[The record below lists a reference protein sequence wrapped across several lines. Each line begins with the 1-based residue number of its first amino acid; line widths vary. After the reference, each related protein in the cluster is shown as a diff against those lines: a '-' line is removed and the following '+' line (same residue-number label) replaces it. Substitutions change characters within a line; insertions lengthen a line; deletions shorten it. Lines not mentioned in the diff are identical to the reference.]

1 MRFVNPLWLLA
12 AGAVVW
18 PVVFHLIRRQRFQ
31 RMELATL
38 RFLIEAVE
46 ERRSFRRIENWP
58 LLVVRV
64 LAVAA
69 LALLL
74 ARPFRAGSAMLRE
87 EGAAAI
93 VLADVSGSQMR
104 RGVDLPAAARKWI
117 DALPTGSQLAFA
129 RFADAVETVKS
140 AAELRAAPGAKTDF
154 AHALEWTFDRLAQ
167 SNAPMTR
174 VLIVSDFSR
183 GPLRALTPRLWPSNV
198 EVTLVQ
204 TGAADAWN
212 AGVERVEFLTPVA
225 VAELEAD
232 VIVKTSGQPPGGSF
246 RVRLALDGREPIEQ
260 TLTAGQTRAHFQW
273 KSDIPPQGLLVRGF
287 AEVLAPG
294 DAVPADDRRPFA
306 FSAVRQRGVLLVDGD
321 PGESVFAGETY
332 FLEKA
337 LGATSAEREIAPFCS
352 TVRPRIGDLAGFD
365 AVALCNVR
373 ALANDEAAA
382 LAALVA
388 RGGGLFVSAGDQTA
402 PEVFDAL
409 ASAGIAFGKLSA
421 FASPALHRSTILDTA
436 HGSVPMP
443 REEVAGA
450 WRQLDFW
457 QAFAFEPASAA
468 KTIIAF
474 DDGTPLL
481 IEAAAGRALAFLHP
495 VNREHGEFSREPLF
509 VPWAREVF
517 RHLVHATEPP
527 WRVREVPMSL
537 SEQRA
542 PGIYGDSADLTLVA
556 PDTTEIDIAPATIDE
571 ARAAFGLTAQA
582 SAAREQTHAA
592 AESLVPQQLRP
603 RELWPAAALALF
615 AFLLLESLLAAHTP
629 RRNPARL

>member
-1 MRFVNPLWLLA
+1 MRFVNSLWLLA
-12 AGAVVW
+12 AGAMIW

-38 RFLIEAVE
+38 RFLVEAVE
-46 ERRSFRRIENWP
+46 ERRSFRRVENWP
-58 LLVVRV
+58 LLAVRALAVAV
-64 LAVAA
+64 LAV
-69 LALLL
+69 LL
-74 ARPFRAGSAMLRE
+74 ARPFRAGNEMPRE
-87 EGAAAI
+87 EGAGAI
-93 VLADVSGSQMR
+93 VLADVSGSQA
-104 RGVDLPAAARKWI
+104 RGVDLSGAARKWI
-117 DALPTGSQLAFA
+117 DALPPGSQLTFA
-129 RFADAVETVKS
+129 RFADTVETVKS
-140 AAELRAAPGAKTDF
+140 PDELQAAPGAKTDF
-154 AHALEWTFDRLAQ
+154 AHAIEWTFDRLAQ
-167 SNAPMTR
+167 SNAPLTR

-183 GPLRALTPRLWPSNV
+183 EPLRALTPRLWPPNV

-212 AGVERVEFLTPVA
+212 VGVERVEFLTPVA

-246 RVRLALDGREPIEQ
+246 RVRLALDGRDPIEQ

-273 KSDIPPQGLLVRGF
+273 KSDLPPQGLLVRGF
-287 AEVLAPG
+287 AEVLARG

-306 FSAVRQRGVLLVDGD
+306 FGAVRQRAVLLVDGD

-337 LGATSAEREIAPFCS
+337 LGATSAEREVAPFRS
-352 TVRPRIGDLAGFD
+352 TVRPRVGELAGFD
-365 AVALCNVR
+365 AVALCNVP
-373 ALANDEAAA
+373 ALADADAAA
-382 LAALVA
+382 IAAFVA
-388 RGGGLFVSAGDQTA
+388 KGGGLFVSAGDKTT
-402 PEVFDAL
+402 PEVFEAL
-409 ASAGIAFGKLSA
+409 AFGKLSA
-421 FASPALHRSTILDTA
+421 IASPALHRSTILDPA
-436 HGSVPMP
+436 HGSVPQP
-443 REEVAGA
+443 RGEVAGA
-450 WRQLDFW
+450 WRQLEFW
-457 QAFAFEPASAA
+457 QAFTFAPAPGA

-481 IEAAAGRALAFLHP
+481 VEAAAGRALAFLHP
-495 VNREHGEFSREPLF
+495 VNRERGEFSREPLF
-509 VPWAREVF
+509 VPWTREVF

-537 SEQRA
+537 AEQRA
-542 PGIYGDSADLTLVA
+542 PGLYGEGADLTLVT
-556 PDTTEIDIAPATIDE
+556 PDATEIDIAAATLDE

-629 RRNPARL
+629 RRNPTNI